1 MAATER
7 IAAIRRALEHPLYYD
22 GDMGADIRWL
32 LEIVGTPCLCL
43 EDDPLVRE
51 WMQKVREVAR
61 ARGVL

>member
-1 MAATER
+1 
-7 IAAIRRALEHPLYYD
+7 
-22 GDMGADIRWL
+22 L